1 MNKSSTLGSV
11 FESAKKL
18 FFKNIEG
25 ELMLGDSYGT
35 VTHVSEPA
43 MWSLGTFCETNG
55 LEPSR
60 YKLYVI
66 NYVPSKSELNSIKF
80 QLNSIFFTLSCI

>member
-1 MNKSSTLGSV
+1 MGLS
-11 FESAKKL
+11 
-18 FFKNIEG
+18 
-25 ELMLGDSYGT
+25 
-35 VTHVSEPA
+35 HVSEPA